1 MRCYALTRARDRRRP
16 HRNQIDGGGSGRR
29 EVKLVA
35 TGVEVEVEVEAS
47 LGAAGLAGV
56 GGTGKWE
63 RQRT

>member
-35 TGVEVEVEVEAS
+35 TGVEVEVEAS